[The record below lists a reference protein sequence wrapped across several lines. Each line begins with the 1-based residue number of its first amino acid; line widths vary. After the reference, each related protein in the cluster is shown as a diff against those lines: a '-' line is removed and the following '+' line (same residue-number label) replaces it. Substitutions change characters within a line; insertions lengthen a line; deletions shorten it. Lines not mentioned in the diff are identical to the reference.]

1 MGGFLVNLHVKH
13 EALKSVKA
21 ALQKLPG
28 AVGYVTEPKQGW
40 VSVYE
45 SGCSDQAT
53 DWIEEVTQFLSR
65 ETQSTAIACL
75 IHDGDFLNYWL
86 YDRGQLLDHYHS
98 LPDYFQDVSE
108 AEKKKVAGQP
118 KKLLTACRLGVSL
131 ADVQALFAQDL
142 WDPYD
147 KLAVLAQVLGIDD
160 HRSALDHGSFS
171 TGTSAAELPAEA
183 FGSAAAATASQP
195 IVTVRAAP
203 PILALDPLGA
213 YIAKDIAR
221 RQREKAAKKAAKAKK
236 SPKVS
241 VRKKAVKTKATAKKS
256 SIKKATKKSAAP
268 GKAIKK
274 QARGKKAPGKRK
286 P

>member
-45 SGCSDQAT
+45 SRCSDQAT
-53 DWIEEVTQFLSR
+53 DWIQEVTQSLSR
-65 ETQSTAIACL
+65 DTQSTAIACL

-118 KKLLTACRLGVSL
+118 KKLLTACRAGVTL

-183 FGSAAAATASQP
+183 F
-195 IVTVRAAP
+195 AAP
-203 PILALDPLGA
+203 PT
-213 YIAKDIAR
+213 
-221 RQREKAAKKAAKAKK
+221 AKKATQAKK
-236 SPKVS
+236 SPKRTVQ
-241 VRKKAVKTKATAKKS
+241 KKAVKTKTTAKKS
-256 SIKKATKKSAAP
+256 SVKKATKKSAAP